1 MTREYSKILTGPSG
15 ETCRMFI
22 SNKDMLYNG
31 TDVVYKGTDIPLD
44 NSNYEIYGI
53 SGETYTIKQ
62 GKSGII
68 GFDTYGNTIPSNTPF
83 MGYINTNTNAME
95 LYYKNNTGAYDVIP
109 FNKYNINNTNFINE
123 FTNDSSTQKVA
134 ICGHTYIEYQPADDE
149 TPYALLGNKS
159 PKELAG
165 TKYLLKSDTEISFQ
179 EYLNT
184 ATKITP
190 TGTDENGTA
199 LVGVW
204 GFGVDRESTG
214 NTTPSEHDDYL
225 AAINYGTIFL
235 ATGKAD
241 LLKNVRI
248 PYKQDGHNG
257 ALELKQIW
265 YIQYNELA
273 DSFDGTNADKFF
285 HDITTTNEA
294 EFNGIYVLWTDI
306 TV

>member
-22 SNKDMLYNG
+22 NNKDMLYNG
-31 TDVVYKGTDIPLD
+31 TDVVYKGTDIPLE

-95 LYYKNNTGAYDVIP
+95 LYYKNNTNVYTPIP
-109 FNKYNINNTNFINE
+109 FNRYNINNTNFINE

-134 ICGHTYIEYQPADDE
+134 ICGHTYIEYQPADDAS
-149 TPYALLGNKS
+149 TYQLLDNKS
-159 PKELAG
+159 PKELTG

-214 NTTPSEHDDYL
+214 NTTPVTNEDYL

-248 PYKQDGHNG
+248 PYKQGGHNG
-257 ALELKQIW
+257 DLELKQIW

-285 HDITTTNEA
+285 HDITTTDEA

>member
-22 SNKDMLYNG
+22 NNKDMLYNG
-31 TDVVYKGTDIPLD
+31 TDVVYKGTDIPLE

-83 MGYINTNTNAME
+83 MGYTDAME
-95 LYYKNNTGAYDVIP
+95 LYYKNNTNVYTPIP
-109 FNKYNINNTNFINE
+109 FNRYNINNTNFINE

-134 ICGHTYIEYQPADDE
+134 ICGHTYIEYQPADDAS
-149 TPYALLGNKS
+149 TYQLLDNKS
-159 PKELAG
+159 PKELTG

-214 NTTPSEHDDYL
+214 NTTPVTNEDYL

-248 PYKQDGHNG
+248 PYKQGGHNG
-257 ALELKQIW
+257 DLELKQIW

-273 DSFDGTNADKFF
+273 DLFDGTNADKFF
-285 HDITTTNEA
+285 HDITTTDEA